1 VNSTERL
8 SDFVARHVTIGR
20 VQPGASYHYLY
31 APYYLAPQSLPTKEE
46 LAQSLLADAEFQ
58 SLKLGNWLNSPSGEA
73 IAEVVAEVVP
83 STLQPEFGLI
93 VDGLKLAADLQKTN
107 GRAQIGVGSLVLL
120 FAGLVVREGLKA
132 AA

>member
-1 VNSTERL
+1 MNSPEQL
-8 SDFVARHVTIGR
+8 SDFVAKRIGVGR
-20 VQPGASYHYLY
+20 VQPGALYFYTPFYLVRQ
-31 APYYLAPQSLPTKEE
+31 PLPTREQ

-73 IAEVVAEVVP
+73 IAQIVAEVVP